1 MLAPVSGTSRSVR
14 IRLADRPGALAE
26 VTRLLADHTIDIV
39 RLEVWSDGDGTAWD
53 DITLAAPEQA
63 VLDAGIG
70 ALASVTMEAEV
81 LPGYWSLRDWAEE
94 IFTALD
100 TVDGAASPR
109 EELDAVLDA
118 ACRLTNTS
126 HAVLV
131 TQQGARHDAALA
143 RWDRLHRTAT
153 DLDVSR
159 IRWTGDEVAVA
170 AVSRALEGAQNPESE
185 PAGNGGGTGKVNG
198 LVVGLSTRS
207 HGEGVL
213 AVLGRRP
220 SFIPSEVQRLER
232 FGRLVAR
239 LSHFGLDSA
248 PA

>member
-1 MLAPVSGTSRSVR
+1 MSVTSRSVR

-26 VTRLLADHTIDIV
+26 VTRLLADNGIDIV

-53 DITLAAPEQA
+53 DITLAAPDTA
-63 VLDAGIG
+63 VLESGIG
-70 ALASVTMEAEV
+70 ALAAVTLEAEQ
-81 LPGYWSLRDWAEE
+81 LPDYWALRDWAEE
-94 IFTALD
+94 IFAALD
-100 TVDGAASPR
+100 TVDSASSAQ

-131 TQQGARHDAALA
+131 TQEGAGHDAALA
-143 RWDRLHRTAT
+143 RWDRLHRTAS
-153 DLDVSR
+153 DLDLSR
-159 IRWTGDEVAVA
+159 IRWTGDADAVA
-170 AVSRALEGAQNPESE
+170 AMSRALEGAVPEGAE
-185 PAGNGGGTGKVNG
+185 PTGNGEGSRVNG

-213 AVLGRRP
+213 AVLGSRP
-220 SFIPSEVQRLER
+220 AFIPTEIQRLER

-239 LSHFGLDSA
+239 LSHFGLDTA
-248 PA
+248 TR